1 MDDYDKSAHDM
12 MRFRAGKYAEFE
24 RGRFLVAYHEDRL
37 YSVRDEKRGTVT
49 LVEARDPESAY
60 LKASSIRPIS
70 TADVVARDCYDRILA
85 ENDTM
90 RNQLAKVG
98 KKVGDSMD
106 DVRPVVQR
114 DAGKQALNKYFSIG
128 DSYTYELSR
137 VKEAFYVGTMTL
149 DDFEEWN
156 EDNVS
161 DLCDYL
167 MKELFRPNCGA
178 EMEPDED
185 GQRGE
190 KNRG

>member
-1 MDDYDKSAHDM
+1 MADKDTNVPNKNDFISLEA
-12 MRFRAGKYAEFE
+12 AIETLSEF
-24 RGRFLVAYHEDRL
+24 YHHKSEIQHIALR
-37 YSVRDEKRGTVT
+37 
-49 LVEARDPESAY
+49 EALNRVP
-60 LKASSIRPIS
+60 

-90 RNQLAKVG
+90 RKQLAQIG
-98 KKVGDSMD
+98 KKPGDKMD

-114 DAGKQALNKYFSIG
+114 DAVKQALNKYFSIV

-178 EMEPDED
+178 EME
-185 GQRGE
+185 
-190 KNRG
+190 K